1 MEPINASTGSSPL
14 HPPPT
19 NNKCSGGSSKTSKV
33 DICKGSLPPVI
44 GEESWCLTKSSWQAH
59 FPQEPSGVSE
69 NKGPTIIPLL
79 YQLFKKAGVFLNHY
93 SIGLCQDIGWKN
105 LSNRIV
111 LPEWW
116 NVRLLCFYW
125 RAIMQVRR
133 FFSCKIK

>member
-33 DICKGSLPPVI
+33 DICKASLPPVI
-44 GEESWCLTKSSWQAH
+44 GEESWCLIKSSWQAR

-69 NKGPTIIPLL
+69 NEGPTIIPLL

-125 RAIMQVRR
+125 RAIMQVRSL
-133 FFSCKIK
+133 F